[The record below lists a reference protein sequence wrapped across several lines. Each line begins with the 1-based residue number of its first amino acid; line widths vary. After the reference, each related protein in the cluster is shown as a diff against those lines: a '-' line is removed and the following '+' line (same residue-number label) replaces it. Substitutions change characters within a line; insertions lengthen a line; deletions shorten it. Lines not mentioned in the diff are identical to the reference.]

1 MQLSALWDCTCIPYS
16 FYANVAIIPIPPPTS
31 LSFFMQYAAA
41 ADPLSVRGINL
52 YNSIKEQS

>member
-31 LSFFMQYAAA
+31 LSFFMQYAA
-41 ADPLSVRGINL
+41 DPLSVRGINL